1 METPASR
8 LATASSSSMRTERHL
23 LRLGL
28 LGIGLVCSLLSWGQ
42 NTSPMI
48 TEWTLTA
55 PTTLTLPQKNA
66 TNVTID
72 WGDGTVE
79 TFTGLDPTHAYAAA
93 GTYDVAV
100 SCDASSPS
108 DFGYFQVNNF
118 SGAQLLT
125 EVKQWGTGEWS
136 SFHAAFYNAQQC
148 EFTAADAP
156 IFAATASNFNQAFR
170 NAYGLA
176 DVDFSAWEVGHVT
189 DMSHMFY
196 QATAFNGDLS
206 TWNVENVTNMGN
218 MFDQAYAF
226 NSPIGSW
233 NTLSLTS
240 MQGMFQNAHAF
251 NQDINGWEVSG
262 VTTVVNLFNNARA
275 FNQPIGG
282 WNMLGKTDL
291 SNMFNNA
298 VAFNQDLSGWEVNN
312 VTAFTSMF
320 QNAQAFNQPIGSW
333 DMSAATTLQS
343 MFRGASAFNQPLAGW
358 DVSHVTNFNATFMTA
373 SSFNQP
379 LSAWEM
385 GAATDLA
392 NCFKE
397 ASAFNQD
404 LGTWNTPNLT
414 SMVSLF
420 ESASAF
426 NGALTLLDV
435 SGVSNFSNVFR
446 GAASFNQPLAQWD
459 MSNATNLA
467 YMFYYASSFNQS
479 VDSWDVSNV
488 TDLQGTFFNAPSF
501 NQPLNSWN
509 VSNVTNMSSLF
520 KNDIAF
526 NQPLGAWDVS
536 NVTQFTD
543 FLHGAQSFDQDLS
556 AWPINPAAYSRNFMT
571 NVQLSVH
578 HYDALLLNWAERLT
592 GDFQLNS
599 SSKHSNIPVVV
610 DARATLVS
618 NITNLSDAGSVEEVV
633 DVRFVTPFGGTTLD
647 AGQTVDRYGNL
658 AQSTALTTA
667 GKSTAANAGS
677 APIVNTLAADNL
689 AADAADLHGIV
700 GSHGGQSITSQGFVL
715 NTAGTP
721 TTADTV
727 VSTSTGMGTFSAS
740 ASGLTGG
747 TTYFVRAFATNAIGT
762 QYGPEVS
769 FTTL

>member
-1 METPASR
+1 
-8 LATASSSSMRTERHL
+8 MRTERHL

-79 TFTGLDPTHAYAAA
+79 TFTGFDPTHAYAAA

-125 EVKQWGTGEWS
+125 EVKQWGTGVWS

-148 EFTAADAP
+148 EFTATDAP

-170 NAYGLA
+170 NAYSLT
-176 DVDFSAWEVGHVT
+176 DCDFSAWEVGHVT
-189 DMSHMFY
+189 DMSFMFF
-196 QATAFNGDLS
+196 QAS
-206 TWNVENVTNMGN
+206 
-218 MFDQAYAF
+218 AF
-226 NSPIGSW
+226 NSSIGSW
-233 NTLSLTS
+233 TTSSLTS
-240 MQGMFQNAHAF
+240 MQGMFQGAHAF
-251 NQDINGWEVSG
+251 NQDISGWEVGG
-262 VTTVVNLFNNARA
+262 VSNFNNVFNDARAFNQDLSEWNVSNATSMAGMFQNALA

-282 WNMLGKTDL
+282 WDMTSTTDL
-291 SNMFNNA
+291 TSMFQGTN
-298 VAFNQDLSGWEVNN
+298 AFNQDLSE
-312 VTAFTSMF
+312 
-320 QNAQAFNQPIGSW
+320 
-333 DMSAATTLQS
+333 
-343 MFRGASAFNQPLAGW
+343 
-358 DVSHVTNFNATFMTA
+358 
-373 SSFNQP
+373 
-379 LSAWEM
+379 
-385 GAATDLA
+385 
-392 NCFKE
+392 
-397 ASAFNQD
+397 
-404 LGTWNTPNLT
+404 
-414 SMVSLF
+414 
-420 ESASAF
+420 
-426 NGALTLLDV
+426 
-435 SGVSNFSNVFR
+435 
-446 GAASFNQPLAQWD
+446 
-459 MSNATNLA
+459 
-467 YMFYYASSFNQS
+467 
-479 VDSWDVSNV
+479 WDVSNV
-488 TDLQGTFFNAPSF
+488 TSFASMFNTARAFNSPLNWGAKTGAATTMAFMFYRAYLFNQPIEGWDMSSVITTQQMLMDAYVF

-509 VSNVTNMSSLF
+509 LSSVENTQGMFQSAASFNQDLDAWTTPALVNCQSMFQSASAFNGLLTNLDLSGVTNLQNMFNSA
-520 KNDIAF
+520 NEF
-526 NQPLGAWDVS
+526 NQPIGQWDVS
-536 NVTQFTD
+536 NVTQFD
-543 FLHGAQSFDQDLS
+543 GFLHNAQSFDQDLS

-667 GKSTAANAGS
+667 GKSTAASAGS

-700 GSHGGQSITSQGFVL
+700 GSHGGQSITVQGFVL
-715 NTAGTP
+715 NTSGAP
-721 TTADTV
+721 TTSDTV
-727 VSTSTGMGTFSAS
+727 IAAATGMGTYSAP
-740 ASGLTGG
+740 ASGLAPG

>member
-1 METPASR
+1 
-8 LATASSSSMRTERHL
+8 MRTERHL

-55 PTTLTLPQKNA
+55 PTTMTLPQKNA

-79 TFTGLDPTHAYAAA
+79 TFTGFDPTHAYAAA

-125 EVKQWGTGEWS
+125 EVKQWGTGVWS

-148 EFTAADAP
+148 EFTATDAP

-170 NAYGLA
+170 NAYSLT
-176 DVDFSAWEVGHVT
+176 DCDFSAWEVGHVT
-189 DMSHMFY
+189 DMSFMFF
-196 QATAFNGDLS
+196 QAS
-206 TWNVENVTNMGN
+206 
-218 MFDQAYAF
+218 AF
-226 NSPIGSW
+226 NSSIGSW
-233 NTLSLTS
+233 TTSSLTS
-240 MQGMFQNAHAF
+240 MQGMFQGAHAF
-251 NQDINGWEVSG
+251 NQDISGWEVGG
-262 VTTVVNLFNNARA
+262 VSNFNNVFNDARAFNQDLSEWNVSNATSMAGMFQNALA

-282 WNMLGKTDL
+282 WDMTSTTDL
-291 SNMFNNA
+291 THMFQGTN
-298 VAFNQDLSGWEVNN
+298 AFNQDLSE
-312 VTAFTSMF
+312 
-320 QNAQAFNQPIGSW
+320 
-333 DMSAATTLQS
+333 
-343 MFRGASAFNQPLAGW
+343 
-358 DVSHVTNFNATFMTA
+358 
-373 SSFNQP
+373 
-379 LSAWEM
+379 
-385 GAATDLA
+385 
-392 NCFKE
+392 
-397 ASAFNQD
+397 
-404 LGTWNTPNLT
+404 
-414 SMVSLF
+414 
-420 ESASAF
+420 
-426 NGALTLLDV
+426 
-435 SGVSNFSNVFR
+435 
-446 GAASFNQPLAQWD
+446 
-459 MSNATNLA
+459 
-467 YMFYYASSFNQS
+467 
-479 VDSWDVSNV
+479 WDVSNV
-488 TDLQGTFFNAPSF
+488 TSFASMFNTARAFNSPLNWGAKTGAATTMASMFFRAYLFNQPIEGWDMSSVITTQQMLMDAYVF

-509 VSNVTNMSSLF
+509 LSSVENTQGMFQSAASFNQDLDAWTTPALVNCQSMFQSASAFNGLLTNLDLSGVTNLQNMFNSA
-520 KNDIAF
+520 NEF
-526 NQPLGAWDVS
+526 NQPIGQWDVS
-536 NVTQFTD
+536 NVTQFD
-543 FLHGAQSFDQDLS
+543 GFLHNAQSFDQDLS

-700 GSHGGQSITSQGFVL
+700 GSHGGQSITAQGFVL
-715 NTAGTP
+715 NTSGAP
-721 TTADTV
+721 TTSDTV
-727 VSTSTGMGTFSAS
+727 IAATTGMGTYSAP
-740 ASGLTGG
+740 ASGLAPG
-747 TTYFVRAFATNAIGT
+747 TTYFVRAFATNALGT